1 MLALYILFSQI
12 SILKELDH
20 PNIIRLL
27 DTVVDTRVWL
37 VFELGTT
44 DLRSHINSRATF
56 PNAIPLDVVKRYTW
70 EMLSACNF
78 FQLCLL
84 LKFR

>member
-78 FQLCLL
+78 FHVRRL
-84 LKFR
+84 